1 MQIGFKGGKLTATA
15 ENISDVGVIW
25 ALAQDS
31 KTIERA
37 PYRRA
42 CVHGCGKKVK
52 GNHGQATHSRACPNN
67 K

>member
-1 MQIGFKGGKLTATA
+1 MQVAFKNGKLTATA
-15 ENISDVGVIW
+15 ENITDVGVIW
-25 ALAQDS
+25 ALADKVS
-31 KTIERA
+31 NERA

-42 CVHGCGKKVK
+42 CMHGCGQKVK